1 MNLTNEML
9 REVMTP
15 EQMDD
20 YDLRWEVLQQESP
33 AGTMAWPEWLDP
45 WMTPVIVTPLIVE
58 ILGESAT
65 WCGEVDGL
73 SVYRA
78 A

>member
-33 AGTMAWPEWLDP
+33 AGTTAWPEWLDP

>member
-9 REVMTP
+9 RVVMTP

-33 AGTMAWPEWLDP
+33 AGTMAWP
-45 WMTPVIVTPLIVE
+45 
-58 ILGESAT
+58 A
-65 WCGEVDGL
+65 CA
-73 SVYRA
+73 SVA
-78 A
+78 NGA